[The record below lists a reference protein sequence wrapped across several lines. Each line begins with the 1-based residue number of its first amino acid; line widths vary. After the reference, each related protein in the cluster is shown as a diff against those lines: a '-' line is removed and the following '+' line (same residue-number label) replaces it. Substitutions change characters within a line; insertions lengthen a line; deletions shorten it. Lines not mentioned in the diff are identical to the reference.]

1 MHFGIFLEE
10 RRRGAGEAHAF
21 REPLELADAAEA
33 WGLDG
38 VWLGEIH
45 FNPAR
50 SVQSAP
56 LALASF
62 IAART
67 RRVRVGTAV
76 QVLPLGNPRRIA
88 EEVATVDHLS
98 EGRVDFGDGRIG
110 SPCDYD
116 VVGIPY
122 GESQARFQEALEVI
136 LEAWKGAPFGY
147 QGKFYRFENAT
158 VSPRPYQLPHP
169 PIRMAANSLETF
181 PFVGHQGLPLFVGL
195 RDLDIPELRVH
206 LQAYRA
212 AWRDAGHAG
221 HGDVCLRI
229 PVYAG
234 ATEREAIDEPCE
246 NITYFFRRHAELA
259 RSGLGRADTGPGERR
274 RARVEKLEHL
284 AYEEILETRVA
295 FGTAAGLIDR
305 LAQLRDD
312 LGGGL
317 DPLPELLHRL
327 ETGLLG
333 RHQAEYHDPVVGHGT
348 ERLEAPGA
356 LVVVLEEKALEART
370 PEHPLGDGF
379 VAPARVEHRLIVTAA
394 DVQTERYA

>member
-10 RRRGAGEAHAF
+10 RRRGAGEAQAF
-21 REPLELADAAEA
+21 RETLELADAAEA

-76 QVLPLGNPRRIA
+76 QVLPLGNPLRIA

-98 EGRVDFGDGRIG
+98 EGRFDFGVGRSG
-110 SPCDYD
+110 SPRAYD
-116 VVGIPY
+116 ALGIPY

-158 VSPRPYQLPHP
+158 VSPRPYQDPHP

-181 PFVGHQGLPLFVGL
+181 PFVGQQGLPLFVGL
-195 RDLDIPELRVH
+195 RDLDIPELGAH

-305 LAQLRDD
+305 LARLRDE
-312 LGGGL
+312 LGLTGIVAELNPGGL
-317 DPLPELLHRL
+317 LPM
-327 ETGLLG
+327 
-333 RHQAEYHDPVVGHGT
+333 
-348 ERLEAPGA
+348 ERMQRTLRILTHEVIPA
-356 LVVVLEEKALEART
+356 LR
-370 PEHPLGDGF
+370 
-379 VAPARVEHRLIVTAA
+379 
-394 DVQTERYA
+394 